1 MRQQLVCFLLDLC
14 LALFFRRTT
23 VFPSLPLRRR
33 LWGGTVEEKL
43 ASLSD
48 RAGFFVEWWPQLW
61 TMCAFGHE
69 AYSSQVPSTPTW
81 KGRVYSGG
89 GKPLLPV
96 PFSLAASGSSHP
108 TAALLSPSSH
118 SFVHYFFFCF
128 RVIRSVR
135 YTLGTIRQVLLIK
148 NKMCSPQLTLSSQS
162 KRRNRHVHKD
172 FPGGPVAK
180 TLRSQC
186 KTAWVPSLVR
196 DLDTTCMPQ
205 LRPST
210 AK

>member
-1 MRQQLVCFLLDLC
+1 MTGQ
-14 LALFFRRTT
+14 
-23 VFPSLPLRRR
+23 
-33 LWGGTVEEKL
+33 
-43 ASLSD
+43 ASLLSD
-48 RAGFFVEWWPQLW
+48 GP
-61 TMCAFGHE
+61 
-69 AYSSQVPSTPTW
+69 SSGPCVPLDTELTLPKSPSTPTW

-108 TAALLSPSSH
+108 TAALVSPSSH
-118 SFVHYFFFCF
+118 SFVHYFFFFF

-172 FPGGPVAK
+172 FPGGPMAK

-186 KTAWVPSLVR
+186 KTTWLPSLVR
-196 DLDTTCMPQ
+196 GPRYHTLQ
-205 LRPST
+205 LKTLHAT
-210 AK
+210 AKTQHSQINK